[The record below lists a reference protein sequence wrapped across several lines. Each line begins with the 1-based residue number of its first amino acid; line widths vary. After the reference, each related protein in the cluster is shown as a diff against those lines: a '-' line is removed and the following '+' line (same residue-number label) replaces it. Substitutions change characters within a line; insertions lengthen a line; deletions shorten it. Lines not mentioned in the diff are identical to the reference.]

1 MEALTHTLISVG
13 SLLAFF
19 LVGEFFGR
27 KKQKDLS
34 NEMITFTLSMLERD
48 GFIKTEVDEDGE
60 KEIIPISE
68 IVAEALRDAKT

>member
-19 LVGEFFGR
+19 LAGEFFGR
-27 KKQKDLS
+27 KKQDDLS
-34 NEMITFTLSMLERD
+34 NDMVTFTLSMLERD
-48 GFIKTEVDEDGE
+48 GFIKTEVDKDGE